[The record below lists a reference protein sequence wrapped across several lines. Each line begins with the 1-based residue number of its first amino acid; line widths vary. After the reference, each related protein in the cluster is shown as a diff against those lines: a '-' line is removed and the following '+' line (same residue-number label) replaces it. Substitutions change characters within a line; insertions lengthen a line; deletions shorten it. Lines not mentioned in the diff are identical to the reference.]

1 MSQRET
7 SKGRHETPDERADR
21 NWNELLQELR
31 VTQTGVQLL
40 TGFLLTLPFQARF
53 DELDDVQVGIYL
65 ALVLLAALTTVLVIA
80 PVSLHRLLF
89 QRRLKMVTVRTG
101 HRIALAGLTSLA
113 LVVVGTVLLV
123 FDVVVGRSTA
133 IGVAA
138 AVLVV
143 VILGWLVAPL
153 LFGRRAARREK
164 DLLERHGSASEDGG
178 SEHGAHESTAREG
191 PVSNGTA
198 SKDAASPASRGAG
211 A

>member
-1 MSQRET
+1 VDAQDT
-7 SKGRHETPDERADR
+7 AAGTTKGRHETPDERADR

-40 TGFLLTLPFQARF
+40 TGFLLTLPFQQRF
-53 DELDDVQVGIYL
+53 ADLDDVQVGTYL
-65 ALVLLAALTTVLVIA
+65 TLVLLAALTTVLVIA

-89 QRRLKMVTVRTG
+89 GRRLKTTTVRTG
-101 HRIALAGLTSLA
+101 HVIALAGLASLA

-133 IGVAA
+133 IAVAA

-153 LFGRRAARREK
+153 VFRRRAARAA
-164 DLLERHGSASEDGG
+164 DD
-178 SEHGAHESTAREG
+178 
-191 PVSNGTA
+191 
-198 SKDAASPASRGAG
+198 DA
-211 A
+211 